1 MSVGLTCI
9 TRRGVNKAN
18 RSEVKKK
25 LNVKYIILLYSVYKN
40 NCLISYSRKAL
51 DRDYR
56 AMTVCPFYRYFL
68 LCNGA
73 YEGYCLGG
81 VFCC

>member
-18 RSEVKKK
+18 RSEVTKK

-40 NCLISYSRKAL
+40 NCFISYSRKAL

-56 AMTVCPFYRYFL
+56 AMNF
-68 LCNGA
+68 
-73 YEGYCLGG
+73 
-81 VFCC
+81 